1 MTGPTPRRS
10 RRLSRRSLLAGSA
23 AATATALSAAPQA
36 AAAPRPKQDR
46 NEATK
51 DRTVV
56 HLLGTAGGPPPYGE
70 RMGIASAVTVGGDTY
85 LVDCGRGAVTQY
97 LRAGL
102 SMPSLKGIFLT
113 HLHADHIVDYFDFPL
128 LCAGVM
134 PPQPGLGGTVRVW
147 GPGPSDTV
155 ASGPVS
161 PERPAPG
168 IAETTRRANATFA
181 ASTNAFIAEGF
192 GVDPVSMLDVTELS
206 ARPGSV
212 VTVLD
217 TPALKVTATRVP
229 HGNMSPSYAYRFD
242 TADGSVVFSGDTS
255 RSDDLIA
262 LARDCDLLVH
272 EAADTAW
279 FEQQGLPARLVE
291 HMREVHTDISEVG
304 AIATAAGARHVV
316 VSHLAPADPTQF
328 PQREWASAAHA
339 SARAAG
345 YRGRVTVGHDLMRI
359 PLH

>member
-1 MTGPTPRRS
+1 MTPRTTP
-10 RRLSRRSLLAGSA
+10 LSRRGLLAGGA
-23 AATATALSAAPQA
+23 AATALVVTPQA
-36 AAAPRPKQDR
+36 TAAPRAEPRDKSR
-46 NEATK
+46 PGK
-51 DRTVV
+51 GTVV

-70 RMGIASAVTVGGDTY
+70 RMGIASAVTVGTDTY

-155 ASGPVS
+155 TAGPVT
-161 PERPAPG
+161 PEQPAPG
-168 IAETTRRANATFA
+168 IVETTRRANAAFA
-181 ASTNAFIAEGF
+181 ASTNAFVAEGF
-192 GVDPVSMLDVTELS
+192 GIDPVSMFDVTELA
-206 ARPGSV
+206 ARPGTV

-229 HGNMSPSYAYRFD
+229 HGNMSPAYAYRFD

-255 RSDDLIA
+255 RSDDLIT

-272 EAADTAW
+272 EAVDAAW
-279 FEQQGLPARLVE
+279 FEETGLPATVVE
-291 HMREVHTDISEVG
+291 HMREVHTDIAEVG
-304 AIATAAGARHVV
+304 GIAAAAGARQVV
-316 VSHLAPADPTQF
+316 LSHLAPADPTQF
-328 PQREWASAAHA
+328 PDREWAAAARA

-345 YRGRVTVGHDLMRI
+345 YRGRLTVGHDLMRI
-359 PLH
+359 PLT

>member
-1 MTGPTPRRS
+1 MPHRATP
-10 RRLSRRSLLAGSA
+10 LSRRGLLATGL
-23 AATATALSAAPQA
+23 AATALTTTPQAVAAPHRKPPTGSHA
-36 AAAPRPKQDR
+36 HV
-46 NEATK
+46 T
-51 DRTVV
+51 V
-56 HLLGTAGGPPPYGE
+56 HLLGTAGGPPPYGG
-70 RMGIASAVTVGGDTY
+70 RTGIASAVTIGSDTY

-113 HLHADHIVDYFDFPL
+113 HLHADHLVDYFDFPL

-134 PPQPGLGGTVRVW
+134 PPQPGLGQTVRVW

-155 ASGPVS
+155 TSGPVS
-161 PERPAPG
+161 PEQPSPG

-192 GVDPVSMLDVTELS
+192 GIDPVSMLDVTELS
-206 ARPGSV
+206 ARPGTV
-212 VTVLD
+212 VTVLE
-217 TPALKVTATRVP
+217 TSELKVTATRVP

-242 TADGSVVFSGDTS
+242 TGHGSVVFSGDTR
-255 RSDDLIA
+255 RSDDLVA

-272 EAADTAW
+272 EVVDAAW
-279 FEQQGLPARLVE
+279 FEEQGLPAAVVE
-291 HMREVHTDISEVG
+291 HMRQVHTDISEIG
-304 AIATAAGARHVV
+304 GIAAAARARQVV
-316 VSHLAPADPTQF
+316 LSHLAPADPTQF
-328 PQREWASAAHA
+328 TDRQWATAARA

-359 PLH
+359 PLA